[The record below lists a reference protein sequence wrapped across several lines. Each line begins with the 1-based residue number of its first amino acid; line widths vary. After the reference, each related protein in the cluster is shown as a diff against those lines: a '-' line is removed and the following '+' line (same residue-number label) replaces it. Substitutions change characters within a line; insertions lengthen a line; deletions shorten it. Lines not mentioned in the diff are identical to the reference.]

1 MEAAMQEQIQQLAAT
16 LRTGIESVPQTMR
29 QESVDRQVIIL
40 LLADALRQMD
50 LLPVPAWKPPK
61 STRECIDLVGIT
73 PNSNPPQVQVAF
85 AVDPLVELPKLK
97 ALEWV
102 ECPHKI
108 VVTFHTRADKVK
120 LTTFFLKPGLEHVN
134 LYD

>member
-1 MEAAMQEQIQQLAAT
+1 MQEQFKQLAAN
-16 LRTGIESVPQTMR
+16 LRTEMERIPQTMR
-29 QESVDRQVIIL
+29 QDQVDRQVIIL
-40 LLADALRQMD
+40 LLADALRQME

-61 STRECIDLVGIT
+61 STRDRIDLVGIT
-73 PNSNPPQVQVAF
+73 PDSDPPEVQVAF

-108 VVTFHTRADKVK
+108 IITFSTRGDKVQQS
-120 LTTFFLKPGLEHVN
+120 TFFLMPGLEHIN

>member
-1 MEAAMQEQIQQLAAT
+1 MQEQFKQLATT
-16 LRTGIESVPQTMR
+16 LRAEIERVPQTMR
-29 QESVDRQVIIL
+29 QDEVDRQVIIL
-40 LLADALRQMD
+40 LLADALRQMG

-61 STRECIDLVGIT
+61 STRDRLDLVGVT
-73 PNSNPPQVQVAF
+73 PDSNPPEVQAAF

-97 ALEWV
+97 ALKWV

-108 VVTFHTRADKVK
+108 IITFSTRSDKVQQS
-120 LTTFFLKPGLEHVN
+120 TFFLMPGLEHIN

>member
-1 MEAAMQEQIQQLAAT
+1 MQEQFKQLAAT
-16 LRTGIESVPQTMR
+16 LRTEMERIPQTMR
-29 QESVDRQVIIL
+29 QDQVDRQVIIL
-40 LLADALRQMD
+40 LLADALRQME

-61 STRECIDLVGIT
+61 STRDRIDLVGIT
-73 PNSNPPQVQVAF
+73 PDSDPPEVQVAF

-108 VVTFHTRADKVK
+108 IITFSTRADKVQQS
-120 LTTFFLKPGLEHVN
+120 TFFLMPGLEHIN
-134 LYD
+134 LYDQ

>member
-1 MEAAMQEQIQQLAAT
+1 MQEQFKQLAAT
-16 LRTGIESVPQTMR
+16 LRTEIERVPQTMR
-29 QESVDRQVIIL
+29 QDQVDRQVIIL
-40 LLADALRQMD
+40 LLADALRQME
-50 LLPVPAWKPPK
+50 LQPVPAWKPPK
-61 STRECIDLVGIT
+61 STRDRIDLVGIT
-73 PNSNPPQVQVAF
+73 PDSDPPEVQVAF

-108 VVTFHTRADKVK
+108 VITFSPRSDKVQQS
-120 LTTFFLKPGLEHVN
+120 TFFLMPGLDHIN

>member
-1 MEAAMQEQIQQLAAT
+1 MHEQIKQLAAT
-16 LRTGIESVPQTMR
+16 LRTGIESIPQTMR
-29 QESVDRQVIIL
+29 HEAVDRQVIIL

-50 LLPVPAWKPPK
+50 LLPVPSWKPPK
-61 STRECIDLVGIT
+61 STRDRIDLVGIT
-73 PNSNPPQVQVAF
+73 PNSDPPEVQVAF

-102 ECPHKI
+102 LCPHKI
-108 VVTFHTRADKVK
+108 IITFHTRADKVQQS
-120 LTTFFLKPGLEHVN
+120 TFFLMPGLEHVN

>member
-1 MEAAMQEQIQQLAAT
+1 
-16 LRTGIESVPQTMR
+16 MR
-29 QESVDRQVIIL
+29 QDEVDRQVIIL

-73 PNSNPPQVQVAF
+73 PQSDPPEVQVAF
-85 AVDPLVELPKLK
+85 AVDPVVELPKLK

-102 ECPHKI
+102 TCNHKI
-108 VVTFHTRADKVK
+108 VVTFSKRADKVK
-120 LTTFFLKPGLEHVN
+120 QSTFFLMPGLEHIN